1 MNAPFGAAFTKKRKL
16 PPLQKCSRLTER
28 LNTQPGLV
36 LKGWLELQR
45 QAKTNVSQYFESS
58 GSGNPEAIFGKA
70 EALKRAGDLHKALDV
85 VNQGV
90 VSFPGKL

>member
-1 MNAPFGAAFTKKRKL
+1 MNLFL
-16 PPLQKCSRLTER
+16 
-28 LNTQPGLV
+28 GLV
-36 LKGWLELQR
+36 LKGWLELLR

-85 VNQGV
+85 ANQGV
-90 VSFPGKL
+90 VSFPGEPCSMQSS